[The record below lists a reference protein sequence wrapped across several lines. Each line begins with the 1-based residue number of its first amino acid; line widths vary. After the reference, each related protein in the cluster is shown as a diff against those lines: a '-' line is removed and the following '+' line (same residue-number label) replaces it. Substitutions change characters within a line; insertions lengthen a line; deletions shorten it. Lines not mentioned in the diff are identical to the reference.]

1 MQIGDKIVQNEK
13 KFMKI
18 CTVLGLY
25 ILKTS
30 GLGTIFV
37 SVPKSNMAAKFKMAA
52 FYTETSQ
59 FDVLSRIKR
68 LKICSQVTIYIPNK
82 FTLGGTSISVT
93 KPNMA
98 AKIQYDCH
106 SHKIATCYI

>member
-1 MQIGDKIVQNEK
+1 MVNNRLTLMSVQE
-13 KFMKI
+13 
-18 CTVLGLY
+18 
-25 ILKTS
+25 
-30 GLGTIFV
+30 
-37 SVPKSNMAAKFKMAA
+37 SNMAAKFIMAA

-68 LKICSQVTIYIPNK
+68 LEICSQVTIYIPNK

-93 KPNMA
+93 ISNMA

>member
-1 MQIGDKIVQNEK
+1 MLQIGDKIVQNKK

-30 GLGTIFV
+30 GLGTISV
-37 SVPKSNMAAKFKMAA
+37 SVPISNMAAKFKMAA

-59 FDVLSRIKR
+59 FDVLSRIDW

-82 FTLGGTSISVT
+82 FTLGGTSIAVT
-93 KPNMA
+93 KSNMA
-98 AKIQYDCH
+98 AKI
-106 SHKIATCYI
+106 